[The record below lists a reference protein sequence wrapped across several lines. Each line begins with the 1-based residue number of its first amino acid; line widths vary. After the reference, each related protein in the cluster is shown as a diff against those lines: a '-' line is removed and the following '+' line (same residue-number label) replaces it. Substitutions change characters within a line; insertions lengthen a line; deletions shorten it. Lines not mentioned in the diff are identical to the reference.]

1 MGTTSPQVLAAL
13 CGPLRSLRLCGCRS
27 SGPSFAP
34 RSFVVEGEVFR
45 WRDRTAS
52 AAEVARAREI
62 FVAFGSCSFDE
73 PVEDLRA
80 LGLLAA

>member
-1 MGTTSPQVLAAL
+1 VL
-13 CGPLRSLRLCGCRS
+13 
-27 SGPSFAP
+27 
-34 RSFVVEGEVFR
+34 R

-52 AAEVARAREI
+52 AAEVERARGL

-73 PVEDLRA
+73 PVDDLRA